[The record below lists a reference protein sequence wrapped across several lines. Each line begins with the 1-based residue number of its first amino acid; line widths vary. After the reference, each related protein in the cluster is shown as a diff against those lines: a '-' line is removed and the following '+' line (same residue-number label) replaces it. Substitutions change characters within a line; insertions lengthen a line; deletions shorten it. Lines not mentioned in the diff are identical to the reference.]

1 MNKICFDYGH
11 GGIDPGAVYKGR
23 RESQDN
29 LSIGMAVARELRKQ
43 GIKVDE
49 TRISDITVSLKQ
61 RSDFE
66 NKSDY
71 DFFISFHRNAFKAE
85 AAKGAETYVYLT
97 GSFKSRLLA
106 EKLQK
111 VLVDVGYVNRGIK
124 TANYHVL
131 KETKSPSILI
141 ELGFIDNTRDNE
153 IFDNKRMEI
162 VHGITKAITTHL
174 GVAYKTDA
182 SLISNANEKKKLY
195 KVQVGAYSSKNTAE
209 AMLLKLEKAG
219 FDGYIKQE

>member
-11 GGIDPGAVYKGR
+11 GGTDPGAVYKGR

-29 LSIGMAVARELRKQ
+29 LSIGMAVAKELRKQ

-49 TRISDITVSLKQ
+49 TRSKDIAVSLKQ

-71 DFFISFHRNAFKAE
+71 DFFISFHRNAFKPE
-85 AAKGAETYVYLT
+85 TAKGAETYVYLT
-97 GSFKSRLLA
+97 GSSESRLLA
-106 EKLQK
+106 EKIQK

-124 TANYHVL
+124 AANYHVL
-131 KETKSPSILI
+131 KETKSPAILI
-141 ELGFIDNTRDNE
+141 EIGFIDNTKDNE
-153 IFDNKRMEI
+153 IFENQRMEI
-162 VHGITKAITTHL
+162 VNGITKAITTHL
-174 GVAYKTDA
+174 GVVYKEDV
-182 SLISNANEKKKLY
+182 LPLSNAIEKKKIY
-195 KVQVGAYSSKNTAE
+195 KVQVGAYSSIKNAE
-209 AMLLKLEKAG
+209 DILLKLKKAG